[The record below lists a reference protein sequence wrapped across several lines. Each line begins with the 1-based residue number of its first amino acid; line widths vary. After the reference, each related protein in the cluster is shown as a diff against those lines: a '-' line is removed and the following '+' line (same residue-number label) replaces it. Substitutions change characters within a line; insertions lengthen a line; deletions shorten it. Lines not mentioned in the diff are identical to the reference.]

1 MYQTEVLMAV
11 MCSYI
16 FGKVPRVERRCRLYC
31 STIASNSNSM
41 YIFSRYIPQLDCG
54 Y

>member
-1 MYQTEVLMAV
+1 MYQTQVLMAV
-11 MCSYI
+11 MCSLV
-16 FGKVPRVERRCRLYC
+16 KCPVWSDVVDC